1 MSGWSFQSCEKVQS
15 GPLAQDPFM
24 KYLHVIQLMFST
36 DRHKFVSCNELHL
49 HKTLVV
55 EVAIEYN
62 TRSKG

>member
-1 MSGWSFQSCEKVQS
+1 
-15 GPLAQDPFM
+15 M